1 MLTLVSERYLQLLR
15 HPIPLCRVPM
25 LRRHHPLHAS
35 STPLLASSGC
45 VDASV
50 TAPVCPRLN
59 VSLFFLLFCLCS
71 LLLRCPFVP
80 RPLPHAVSPPSCRV
94 CSLVLRPFSHAASS
108 PPPALHQPP
117 FPWPI
122 PAASTSRPLRA
133 VSDALVIV
141 DTPPLHAV
149 LCTPCSARVVPP
161 PPPTPLPRLMRASVR
176 VPVRLCTCY
185 FTCIRIRLY

>member
-15 HPIPLCRVPM
+15 HPIPLCRVPT

-59 VSLFFLLFCLCS
+59 VSFFFYRFAFAHSCFVVPSCRVPS
-71 LLLRCPFVP
+71 LML
-80 RPLPHAVSPPSCRV
+80 RPLPHAASPPSCRI
-94 CSLVLRPFSHAASS
+94 CSLVLRPFSHATSS

-141 DTPPLHAV
+141 DAPPLHAV
-149 LCTPCSARVVPP
+149 LCTRCA
-161 PPPTPLPRLMRASVR
+161 PTPSYALTSPYACVCACSCAIVHL
-176 VPVRLCTCY
+176 L
-185 FTCIRIRLY
+185 LYMY